1 METYEYE
8 YERRLCYTYNIQK
21 VICLYFYYSLGF
33 RIIHVHMNI
42 YVNGDKME
50 QVKSVQEERMNVK
63 IKLTEKASKKEEK

>member
-1 METYEYE
+1 
-8 YERRLCYTYNIQK
+8 
-21 VICLYFYYSLGF
+21 
-33 RIIHVHMNI
+33 MNI